1 MARQRL
7 VCAACALLVGL
18 SLAGCAYMRGDDLK
32 DEVEVLQVLRDY
44 EMAVATYDGQTAMGM
59 YTDEY
64 EGWRGSGKEGIVNM
78 VERMAE
84 RESSYEIDLSEA
96 DVSFDGDTAT
106 IEEVVAL
113 TGRWEM
119 KSTYVLVR
127 TDDGWK
133 INAVE
138 FQR

>member
-1 MARQRL
+1 MTQRL
-7 VCAACALLVGL
+7 ACAVCALLAGL

-32 DEVEVLQVLRDY
+32 GEEEVLQVLRDY
-44 EMAVATYDGQTAMGM
+44 EMAVASYDGQAAMDM
-59 YTDEY
+59 FTDEY
-64 EGWRGSGKEGIVNM
+64 EGWRGSGKEGVVSM

-84 RESSYEIDLSEA
+84 RGSTYEMDLSEA
-96 DVSFDGDTAT
+96 EVTVDGDAAR

-133 INAVE
+133 INAIE
-138 FQR
+138 FRR